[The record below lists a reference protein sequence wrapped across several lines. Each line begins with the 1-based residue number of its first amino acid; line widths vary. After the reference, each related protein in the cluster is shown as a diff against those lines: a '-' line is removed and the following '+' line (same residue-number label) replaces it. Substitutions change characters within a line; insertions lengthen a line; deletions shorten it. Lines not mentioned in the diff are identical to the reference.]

1 MLKLTV
7 ARGPAGGPP
16 PIPAAELQRLA
27 CLPVAE
33 VWQQLRRHAFRLRQL
48 EPEPLRHLSAL
59 RMLFD
64 AAAALPSRASAG
76 DEARRWWQWLHEEC
90 KRLASVD
97 GGLPARRDGR
107 WLASA
112 LALASGWRLA
122 GLCALCYAPLPAG
135 FWQGCHRVFA
145 DTRAQRWYTRLPAEG
160 LASAG
165 ASYRRLLLLGISGG
179 NRLQTARLQLLLAW
193 LEGHGDRL
201 TLQALSAGRSEAC
214 WRVEPDADLPARFAE
229 PEAVAGA
236 SWLLDAGPVLR
247 ALRSALEAGAQ
258 TTTAAEWQLLT
269 RLEGEWSRPPQR
281 RHLRLNQRNG
291 QRVQLLAGFERCW
304 QMAHDGAAPPQ
315 APPAELLVLNLSVA
329 GIRLGGELSGLGLQA
344 GEPVMLK
351 RRGFGWQL
359 GLVRWISLPDDP
371 QPGECGVEFVGKR
384 PLAVQAAAV
393 TSLDDGA
400 MAPGL
405 LLQAERRFLRRGV
418 LLLPGRAYQ
427 PLRPFRLRAADGEWL
442 VRAQRLLQQTGACQL
457 MEVSLDERLE

>member
-7 ARGPAGGPP
+7 ARGQADGPP
-16 PIPAAELQRLA
+16 ISEAELRSLAALPAAEA
-27 CLPVAE
+27 
-33 VWQQLRRHAFRLRQL
+33 WQALRRHALRLRQL
-48 EPEPLRHLSAL
+48 EPDPLPYLSAL
-59 RMLFD
+59 RILFD
-64 AAAALPSRASAG
+64 AAAALPSRAAAG
-76 DEARRWWQWLHEEC
+76 EEARRWWLWLHEEC
-90 KRLASVD
+90 ARLAAAD

-122 GLCALCYAPLPAG
+122 GLCALRYAPLPAG

-145 DTRAQRWYTRLPAEG
+145 DARAQRWYTRLPAEG

-165 ASYRRLLLLGISGG
+165 VSYRKLLLLGISGG

-193 LEGHGDRL
+193 LEGHGGRL
-201 TLQALSAGRSEAC
+201 ALQALPSGRREAC
-214 WRVEPDADLPARFAE
+214 WRVELNADLPARFAE
-229 PEAVAGA
+229 PETAAGA
-236 SWLLDAGPVLR
+236 GWLLDAEPVLR
-247 ALRSALEAGAQ
+247 ALRAAMEGGAQ
-258 TTTAAEWQLLT
+258 TATAAEWQLLA
-269 RLEGEWSRPPQR
+269 RLEGEWSQPPQR

-304 QMAHDGAAPPQ
+304 QMAHDGAPSPQ
-315 APPAELLVLNLSVA
+315 TPPAELLVLNLSAA
-329 GIRLGGELSGLGLQA
+329 GIRLGGELAGLALQA

-371 QPGECGVEFVGKR
+371 LPGECGVEFVGKR
-384 PLAVQAAAV
+384 PLAVEAAAV
-393 TSLDDGA
+393 TSLDDGT

-457 MEVSLDERLE
+457 MEVSLDERVE